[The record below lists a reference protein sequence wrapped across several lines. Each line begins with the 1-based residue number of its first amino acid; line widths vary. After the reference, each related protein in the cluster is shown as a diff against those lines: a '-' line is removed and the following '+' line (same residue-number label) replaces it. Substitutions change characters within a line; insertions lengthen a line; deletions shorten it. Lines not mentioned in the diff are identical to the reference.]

1 MPLTLTSEAG
11 SSILSHAGSRG
22 ANPHQNF
29 FFLFR
34 LCPECITRVKYKINH
49 ISKTNN
55 HTKNNSRTQNSISE
69 HCVSYEI
76 NIIIAYSY
84 LVFKHSR
91 KLWTKSLIEGEWDSS
106 RLGNYLR
113 LSFRSTKIGTLS
125 RLIYFQKI
133 LAIYSKN
140 RYRGYIDKKLLNKKR

>member
-29 FFLFR
+29 FILFR

-84 LVFKHSR
+84 LVFKHTW
-91 KLWTKSLIEGEWDSS
+91 KLWTKSLIEGKWDSS
-106 RLGNYLR
+106 RIGNYLR

-125 RLIYFQKI
+125 RLIYFQKK
-133 LAIYSKN
+133 LQYSQRTGIQDTLIKN
-140 RYRGYIDKKLLNKKR
+140 YLTKNY